1 VTAATT
7 SVTRI
12 RDVGLVGREDEG
24 PFVIDIADGRIVAIT
39 PASAARASAVR
50 SPDPPSVVEGAGL
63 LAAPGFIELQ
73 VNGAAGHDLT
83 ADPTSIW
90 AVGEA
95 IVRHG
100 VTTFLPTIVTSPREV
115 VEAGRRA
122 LLAGP
127 PVGYRGA
134 TPLGLHVEGPFI
146 AAERIG
152 AHDITHRRD
161 PEPVFVAGWS
171 PEAGVRIVTLA
182 PELPGAI
189 ELIRELVG
197 RGIVVSIGHTAS
209 TAVQARAGFDAGARF
224 VTHLF
229 NAMPG
234 LDHREPGPV
243 GAALA
248 DPRVTVGLI
257 PDGLHVDPLVVDV
270 AWRRAGPGRLAI
282 VTDAIAAL
290 GMAPGSYHL
299 GTMDVVVDVT
309 SARLA
314 DGRLAGSVLSLDA
327 AVRNLRAFTGA
338 SVADAVGA
346 VTSTPARL
354 LGLAGE
360 RGVLREG
367 AAGDVVML
375 TPELDV
381 VATVIGGRVGYEAE
395 ALA

>member
-1 VTAATT
+1 MTTTTGAT
-7 SVTRI
+7 SGATRI

-24 PFVIDIADGRIVAIT
+24 PFVVDIGDGRIVAIT
-39 PASAARASAVR
+39 PASAVR

-73 VNGAAGHDLT
+73 VNGGFGHDFT
-83 ADPTSIW
+83 AEPASIW
-90 AVGEA
+90 TVGAVLP
-95 IVRHG
+95 RYG
-100 VTTFLPTIVTSPREV
+100 VTTFLPTIVTSPRDV
-115 VEAGRRA
+115 VEAGRRT

-127 PVGYRGA
+127 PPGYGGA
-134 TPLGLHVEGPFI
+134 AALGLHVEGPFI
-146 AAERIG
+146 VAERIG
-152 AHDITHRRD
+152 AHDPAHRRD
-161 PEPVFVAGWS
+161 PDPAFVEGWS
-171 PEAGVRIVTLA
+171 PASGVRLVTLA
-182 PELPGAI
+182 PELPGAL
-189 ELIRELVG
+189 ELIAVLAA
-197 RGIVVSIGHTAS
+197 RGIVVSIGHTAA
-209 TAVQARAGFDAGARF
+209 TAAEARAGFDAGARF

-248 DPRVTVGLI
+248 DSRVTVGLI

-270 AWRRAGPGRLAI
+270 AWRRAGPGRLAV

-290 GMAPGSYHL
+290 GMDPGSYHL
-299 GTMDVVVDVT
+299 GTMDLVVDAT

-314 DGRLAGSVLSLDA
+314 DGRLAGSVISLDA
-327 AVRNLRAFTGA
+327 AIRNLRAFTGA
-338 SVADAVGA
+338 SVADVIGA

-367 AAGDVVML
+367 AAGDVVVL
-375 TPELDV
+375 TPELEV
-381 VATVIGGRVGYEAE
+381 VATVIRGRVAHRVEAV
-395 ALA
+395 A

>member
-1 VTAATT
+1 VTAATSGAT
-7 SVTRI
+7 GATRI

-24 PFVIDIADGRIVAIT
+24 PFVVDIADGRIVAIT
-39 PASAARASAVR
+39 PAPAVR
-50 SPDPPSVVEGAGL
+50 SPDPRSVVEGAGL

-73 VNGAAGHDLT
+73 VNGGFGHDFT
-83 ADPTSIW
+83 ADPASIW
-90 AVGEA
+90 AVGA
-95 IVRHG
+95 ALPRYG
-100 VTTFLPTIVTSPREV
+100 VTAFLPTIVTAPRDV
-115 VEAGRRA
+115 VEAGRRT

-127 PVGYRGA
+127 PPGYAGA
-134 TPLGLHVEGPFI
+134 AALGLHVEGPFI

-152 AHDITHRRD
+152 AHDPAHRRD
-161 PEPVFVAGWS
+161 PDPAFVEGWS
-171 PEAGVRIVTLA
+171 PATGVRLVTLA
-182 PELPGAI
+182 PELPGAL
-189 ELIRELVG
+189 ELIAVLAA
-197 RGIVVSIGHTAS
+197 RGMVVSIGHTAA
-209 TAVQARAGFDAGARF
+209 TAAEARAGFDAGARF

-248 DPRVTVGLI
+248 DSRVTVGLI
-257 PDGLHVDPLVVDV
+257 PDGLHVDPLVVAV
-270 AWRRAGPGRLAI
+270 AWRRAGPGRLAV

-299 GTMDVVVDVT
+299 GTMDLVVDAT

-314 DGRLAGSVLSLDA
+314 DGRLAGSVISLDA
-327 AVRNLRAFTGA
+327 AIRNLRAFTGA
-338 SVADAVGA
+338 SVADVIGA

-367 AAGDVVML
+367 ASGDVVVL
-375 TPELDV
+375 TPELEV
-381 VATVIGGRVGYEAE
+381 VATVIRGRVAHRAE
-395 ALA
+395 AVA